1 MDLRRVTLLLVVT
14 SLFSTLPWILIN
26 ATEQKAVARFE
37 DVLKIDETRAAHGWE
52 TMACYFRDKGEHQK
66 TIRLWQN
73 AAAIKP
79 IPRYFAVLGNAYLR
93 LKRYDE
99 AIEALETSIRM
110 APNRLGIQ
118 HSHRSLGVCLSAK
131 GRYDEAVSHLGKA
144 IDLAPGRAEF
154 HYLMGNTLG
163 QAGRYEE
170 AVPYFEAALRLN
182 PGNAGTYKLLG
193 IALTRTGKKEE
204 ARRYLESYLKL
215 APQDATGIKGLIDSI
230 EIEID
235 SGR

>member
-1 MDLRRVTLLLVVT
+1 MDLRRMTLLLVVT

-26 ATEQKAVARFE
+26 ATEGKAVARFE
-37 DVLKIDETRAAHGWE
+37 DVLKIDEARAAHGWE
-52 TMACYFRDKGEHQK
+52 TLACYFRDKGEHQK

-73 AAAIKP
+73 AVAIKP

-99 AIEALETSIRM
+99 AIEALKRSIQM
-110 APNRLGIQ
+110 APNRVGVQ

-131 GRYDEAVSHLGKA
+131 GRYDEAISHLRIA
-144 IDLAPGRAEF
+144 IELAPGRADF
-154 HYLMGNTLG
+154 HYIMGNILG
-163 QAGRYEE
+163 KAGRYEE
-170 AVPYFEAALRLN
+170 AVQYFETTLGLN
-182 PGNAGTYKLLG
+182 PAEINSYKLLG
-193 IALTRTGKKEE
+193 IAFARMGKKEE
-204 ARRYLESYLKL
+204 AERYLETYLRL
-215 APQDATGIKGLIDSI
+215 APQDAAGLKGIIDSI